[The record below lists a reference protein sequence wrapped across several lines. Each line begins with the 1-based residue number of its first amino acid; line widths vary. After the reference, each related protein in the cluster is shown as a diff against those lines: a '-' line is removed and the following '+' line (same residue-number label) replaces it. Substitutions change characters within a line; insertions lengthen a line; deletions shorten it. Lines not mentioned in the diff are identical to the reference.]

1 MRIAALRHTEMA
13 KQLAVLRSAVSSVVE
28 FMLRRSLNETFHVE
42 VVDELVAEFQKLE
55 EWRSWLERSGLRIWD
70 LLLGS
75 PFGQA
80 QLTDCLNEAA
90 GQVGVSWLHG
100 GRQTQSRRPCGL
112 QLCRSKTWY
121 WTGPTGHL
129 P

>member
-13 KQLAVLRSAVSSVVE
+13 KQLAALRSAVSSVVE

-42 VVDELVAEFQKLE
+42 VVDEMVAEFQKLE
-55 EWRSWLERSGLRIWD
+55 EWRSWLERSGSRIWD
-70 LLLGS
+70 LLLGP

-100 GRQTQSRRPCGL
+100 GRQT
-112 QLCRSKTWY
+112 
-121 WTGPTGHL
+121 
-129 P
+129 